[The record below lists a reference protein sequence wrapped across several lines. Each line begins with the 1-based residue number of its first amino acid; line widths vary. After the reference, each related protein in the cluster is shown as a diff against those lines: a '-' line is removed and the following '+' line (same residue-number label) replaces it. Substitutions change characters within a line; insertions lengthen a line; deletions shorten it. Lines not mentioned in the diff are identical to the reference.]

1 MKVALAKVR
10 HRRGDEHL
18 EVVGLGKVLATD
30 AGLVANRAVL
40 EPAGLTSLR
49 SALQSYEYSWGTYFD
64 SVHVTE
70 EPEDQ
75 IDDDSQLDDV
85 SLVFRDGRL
94 LASAFLPVVEGTP
107 EETVVRSL
115 AAPTLEREGIGIE
128 QVQIFKE
135 KWGWAVWLTLDIPI
149 KRRSVGDALRK
160 ADLISSVIQGAYPEN
175 FDVKSAAAVVRARHP
190 ELLVGTFESEWLDA
204 KGSPYRLDK
213 KAQQYEL
220 AKDVAAFANSGGGL
234 ILIGAK
240 TKRRPDGDEIRS
252 INGCALSDGVAE
264 EIRSVIKRR
273 VYPRLDKV
281 SVEMIPLSSPESGV
295 ILIQIPP
302 QLDGQKPYLVA
313 GTRSGDQISEL
324 GFTYAVRDGE
334 ATDAPR
340 IEVVHQL
347 IRAGESVLGGGGS
360 PEIDSLRADVE
371 RLEAAN
377 WEEWVSDIVLAA
389 IRNGFRVERDGDR
402 ITFKRGNSEP
412 LVVQATA
419 PAPPA
424 DLLLRQQLLEQLE
437 ELGLPVSKT
446 ARGML
451 QPLLD

>member
-1 MKVALAKVR
+1 MTQVPLAKVR
-10 HRRGDEHL
+10 HRRGEEHL
-18 EVVGLGKVLATD
+18 EVVGLGKVLPTD

-49 SALQSYEYSWGTYFD
+49 TALQSYEYSWGAFD
-64 SVHVTE
+64 SVHVTNDR
-70 EPEDQ
+70 EDL
-75 IDDDSQLDDV
+75 IDDDSHLDEV
-85 SLVFRDGRL
+85 SLVFRDGQL
-94 LASAFLPVVEGTP
+94 LASAFVAVVEGTP
-107 EETVVRSL
+107 EEAVVRSL

-160 ADLISSVIQGAYPEN
+160 ADLISGVIQGAYPEH
-175 FDVKSAAAVVRARHP
+175 FDVKSAASVVQARHP
-190 ELLVGTFESEWLDA
+190 ELLAGTFESDWLDA
-204 KGSPYRLDK
+204 KSSPYRLDK

-240 TKRRPDGDEIRS
+240 TKRRPGGDEIHS
-252 INGCALSDGVAE
+252 INGCALSDGVAAE
-264 EIRSVIKRR
+264 MRSVIRRR
-273 VYPRLDKV
+273 VYPRIDKV
-281 SVEMIPLSSPESGV
+281 SVEMIPMSSPESGV

-302 QLDGQKPYLVA
+302 QLDGQKPYLVV

-334 ATDAPR
+334 TTDAPR

-347 IRAGESVLGGGGS
+347 IRAGASVLGGGAS
-360 PEIDSLRADVE
+360 PEIESLRADVE

-377 WEEWVSDIVLAA
+377 WEGWVSDIVLAA
-389 IRNGFRVERDGDR
+389 IRNGFHVERDGDR
-402 ITFKRGNSEP
+402 IEFKRGDSEP

-437 ELGLPVSKT
+437 ERGLPVKKT
-446 ARGML
+446 PRGML